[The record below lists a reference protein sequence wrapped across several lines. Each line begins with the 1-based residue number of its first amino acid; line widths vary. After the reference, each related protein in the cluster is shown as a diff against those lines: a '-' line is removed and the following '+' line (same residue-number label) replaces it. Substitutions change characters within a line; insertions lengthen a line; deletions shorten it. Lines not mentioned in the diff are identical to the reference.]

1 MVAVLRRLGVHVDFP
16 MDQTCCGQPAF
27 NSGYSHEASSLA
39 RRFLDV
45 FDKSEYVVVPSGSCA
60 SMVKVFY
67 PGLLQ
72 SEPSIKEQA
81 SLLSGRVY
89 EFSQF
94 LVHVLG
100 VTDVGAAFQGRVT
113 YHDSCH
119 LLRELG
125 VDWEPRELIQKVQGV
140 EVVPLSNSNVCCGF
154 GGAFSVKYPEI
165 SAAMLADKLELIKQ
179 SGADIVVAND
189 SGCLM
194 HLAGGIRREK
204 LPIKTMHLAE
214 LLTQK
219 TGA

>member
-1 MVAVLRRLGVHVDFP
+1 MFAVVL
-16 MDQTCCGQPAF
+16 DQTCCGQPAF
-27 NSGYSHEASSLA
+27 NSGYSHEAASLA
-39 RRFLDV
+39 RRFLDI

-60 SMVKVFY
+60 SMVKEFY
-67 PGLLQ
+67 PGLLR

-81 SLLSGRVY
+81 RSLSGRVY

-94 LVHVLG
+94 LVNVLG
-100 VTDVGAAFQGRVT
+100 VTDVGASFQGKVT

-125 VDWEPRELIQKVQGV
+125 VNQEPRELIEKVQGV
-140 EVVPLSNSNVCCGF
+140 EVVPLANSNVCCGF

-165 SAAMLADKLELIKQ
+165 SAAMLSDKLELIKQ
-179 SGADIVVAND
+179 TGADVVVAND

-214 LLTQK
+214 LLAQK